1 MKTIQ
6 KAIAGALLLG
16 LTACSSFEQLPVTT
30 NKTDNNDSYYVSYL
44 FEYEG
49 CKVYRFY
56 DQGEYVYFTNC
67 RGDVTSFT
75 NDSTQNRIENHVR
88 IVDDE

>member
-16 LTACSSFEQLPVTT
+16 YTACSSFEQLPVTT

-56 DQGEYVYFTNC
+56 DHGHSVYFTNC
-67 RGDVTSFT
+67 KGDVTTFSS
-75 NDSTQNRIENHVR
+75 DSTHTRIENHVR